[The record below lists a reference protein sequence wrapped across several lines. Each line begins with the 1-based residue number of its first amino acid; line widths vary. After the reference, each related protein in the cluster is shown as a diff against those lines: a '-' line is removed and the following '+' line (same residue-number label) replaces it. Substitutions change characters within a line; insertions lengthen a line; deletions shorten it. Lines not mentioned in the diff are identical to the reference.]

1 MASIILPAGHKNLRF
16 AAQVEHDTGA
26 RFKEDGDRI
35 IIDDS
40 PTLEI
45 ARHSFNRVF
54 APDYKDR
61 KDGQLE
67 SAWASLILNKTGYLV
82 HFGEDG
88 IVLSDT
94 EPTEDGKPAYLLK
107 FDSTEQKAIA
117 EARAARWWFRSLKD
131 FILASME
138 AYEPGEE
145 GRDDSDRAPKL
156 R

>member
-1 MASIILPAGHKNLRF
+1 MRF

-26 RFKEDGDRI
+26 RFKEDGDCI

-45 ARHSFNRVF
+45 ARHSFNVVF

-61 KDGQLE
+61 KSDQLDR
-67 SAWASLILNKTGYLV
+67 AWASLILNKTGYLV
-82 HFGEDG
+82 HFGNDG

-94 EPTEDGKPAYLLK
+94 EPTEDGKPAYLLR
-107 FDSTEQKAIA
+107 FDSAEQKAIA
-117 EARAARWWFRSLKD
+117 EARAARWWFRSLKE

-138 AYEPGEE
+138 AYRPEE
-145 GRDDSDRAPKL
+145 APRDE
-156 R
+156 